1 MMTQKKAV
9 VSIILST
16 LSARGVNYELGGD
29 VPVNDVLTDADKTT
43 IRDFLFTGFRK
54 GEIEMKA
61 DAKAKAHDDSYLK
74 SYVSGL
80 LNNWVRKEKEFNCGN
95 VYKAKN
101 PGSRAGSGDEQIR
114 EMKKLLS
121 QVTDAEQKKTIQAAI
136 DARMAEIKPSVKTE
150 IDFSKLP
157 ESLRHLAK

>member
-1 MMTQKKAV
+1 MTQKKAV

-16 LSARGVNYELGGD
+16 LSARGVNYELGGS
-29 VPVNDVLTDADKTT
+29 VAVNDVLTDADKTT
-43 IRDFLFTGFRK
+43 IRDFLFAGFRK

-61 DAKAKAHDDSYLK
+61 DAKAKAGDDSYLK

-95 VYKAKN
+95 TYKAKN
-101 PGSRAGSGDEQIR
+101 PGSRAGSGDEQVK
-114 EMKKLLS
+114 EMKKLLN
-121 QVTDAEQKKTIQAAI
+121 QVTDPQQKATIQSAI
-136 DARMAEIKPSVKTE
+136 DARMSEIKPSVKTE
-150 IDFSKLP
+150 IDFSKIP

>member
-16 LSARGVNYELGGD
+16 LSARGIEYKLGESA
-29 VPVNDVLTDADKTT
+29 PVSTFLTDADKTT
-43 IRDFLFTGFRK
+43 IRDFLFAGFRK

-61 DAKAKAHDDSYLK
+61 DAKAKASDDAYLK

-80 LNNWVRKEKEFNCGN
+80 LNNWVRKEKEFNQGN

-121 QVTDAEQKKTIQAAI
+121 QCTTAEDKAAVQSAI
-136 DARMAEIKPSVKTE
+136 DARVAEIKPKTDVS
-150 IDFSKLP
+150 IDASKLP
-157 ESLRHLAK
+157 EQLRHLAK